1 MLVYEEKYND
11 GLYHLEQSRI
21 LEPGWPT
28 PHQKLTSLKRFL
40 QNFSRLV
47 GTKGKLKPKRLG
59 QLQEAVAA
67 AAAAASKDVQ
77 VLSIRDIRE
86 GKGSEEESGPVL
98 LGAVASCFTT
108 DERVPV

>member
-59 QLQEAVAA
+59 QLQEGV
-67 AAAAASKDVQ
+67 AAASKDVQ